1 LLESLFFRRKIGIP
15 AKVRASWRAV
25 RDLIYKEGPPNL
37 TLLKQ
42 FREPIMH
49 EMGIVQNI
57 MEILEEQARM
67 HHVTRIVRV
76 GLEFGALTAVM
87 PDAVRFA
94 FELLSKDGPAEGA
107 TLDITIMPLK
117 VQCLECGAEHV
128 MDDYQLLCPAC
139 KSPSLKIIEGRDE
152 MRIAFMEVE
161 DSGEE

>member
-1 LLESLFFRRKIGIP
+1 
-15 AKVRASWRAV
+15 
-25 RDLIYKEGPPNL
+25 
-37 TLLKQ
+37 
-42 FREPIMH
+42 MH

-67 HHVTRIVRV
+67 HNVSKIVRV

-107 TLDITIMPLK
+107 SLDITIIPLK
-117 VQCLECGAEHV
+117 VRCLECGAEHV
-128 MDDYQLLCPAC
+128 MDEYQPMCPSCDSA
-139 KSPSLKIIEGRDE
+139 SLTFIEGRDE

-161 DSGEE
+161 DRGGEENRGDPS